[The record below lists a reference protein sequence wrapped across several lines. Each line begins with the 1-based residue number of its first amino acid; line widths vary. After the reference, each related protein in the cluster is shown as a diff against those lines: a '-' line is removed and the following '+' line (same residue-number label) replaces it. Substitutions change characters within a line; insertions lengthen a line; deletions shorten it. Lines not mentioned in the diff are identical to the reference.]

1 MNESCAVTP
10 LPLFKGERRTYCGI
24 LQPFADHAHNHYVF
38 GIVREG
44 ERELVLN
51 GELLRIKKGDILVF
65 NPGDSHGCTQV
76 GESPFAYDSFTVA
89 TETLDDERFCF
100 PSNTD
105 DLPREQLKEDNGDVA
120 CCPRKQ
126 LEEVFSLLD
135 RHREEEALEAFV
147 AFEQTLVTKPDANPP
162 NPKHEEAAVR
172 LYAHM
177 LGHLAKRVCVEAFA
191 ENEGIS
197 AYALIRAYRRMFSLT
212 PVQHQMALRVDA
224 ACELL
229 ANGAHA
235 SDAAAELGFSDQAH
249 LTREFKKRIGCTPG
263 SYAAMRKTSEG
274 QK

>member
-44 ERELVLN
+44 ERKLVLN

-65 NPGDSHGCTQV
+65 YPGDSHGCTQV

-105 DLPREQLKEDNGDVA
+105 DLPREQL
-120 CCPRKQ
+120 
-126 LEEVFSLLD
+126 EEVFSLLD
-135 RHREEEALEAFV
+135 RHREEEALEEFV

-212 PVQHQMALRVDA
+212 PVQHQLALRVDA

-274 QK
+274 QE

>member
-65 NPGDSHGCTQV
+65 NPGDAHGCTQAS
-76 GESPFAYDSFTVA
+76 ESPFAYDSFTVA

-105 DLPREQLKEDNGDVA
+105 DLPREQLK
-120 CCPRKQ
+120 
-126 LEEVFSLLD
+126 EVFSLLD

-177 LGHLAKRVCVEAFA
+177 LGHLAKRVCVGAFA

-197 AYALIRAYRRMFSLT
+197 AYALIRAYRRMFSLS

-229 ANGAHA
+229 ANGARA

-263 SYAAMRKTSEG
+263 SYAAMRKAGEG
-274 QK
+274 RE